1 MLCFWAFCACHC
13 EPFHKEGA
21 FCHFEPLQKGEKS
34 TQIKRKLAIFGYFA
48 CAQYDKIYDT
58 KSVWYGKTNRYD
70 KFRLSPKFNSLPRF
84 DFIKVRND
92 GKMASFG
99 VEFMNFYVNFGE
111 KFKKFKEFKGNKEIE

>member
-1 MLCFWAFCACHC
+1 MKFLNALFLGFLCLSLRAVFAKTAW
-13 EPFHKEGA
+13 
-21 FCHFEPLQKGEKS
+21 Q
-34 TQIKRKLAIFGYFA
+34 AINSALFLLFGYFA
-48 CAQYDKIYDT
+48 CAQYDK
-58 KSVWYGKTNRYD
+58 
-70 KFRLSPKFNSLPRF
+70 FRLLPKFDSLPRF